1 MEKPNHGGGSTTY
14 GVCSRAIAAYVGPDD
29 PPANARDVCCMVTPV
44 NPAALANP
52 NLLWEALI
60 GETGCAVFVT
70 SRDGEILFANGRSRA
85 WIGWRRQGE
94 DLQRPPTLADTCAP
108 ALYEERL
115 AIVQRVCDENIAVV
129 FESIS
134 RSVRC
139 LVSVRALP
147 GAAGGRVAMVLAR
160 RLHPWERVTPEAF
173 PHATV
178 IEVERHDPGVIAT
191 LSPRELD
198 VLILIGEGLSSGDIA
213 KRLHRS
219 VRTIE
224 RHRDRLG
231 QKLGVSNRVDI
242 ARFAM
247 RAGLAELPEPADA
260 ALATKPGY
268 DVLAISEPL
277 RKISRRR
284 IRKAD

>member
-1 MEKPNHGGGSTTY
+1 M
-14 GVCSRAIAAYVGPDD
+14 AI
-29 PPANARDVCCMVTPV
+29 TV

-52 NLLWEALI
+52 NVLWDALI
-60 GETGCAVFVT
+60 EEAGCAVLVVA
-70 SRDGEILFANGRSRA
+70 RDGRSRA
-85 WIGWRRQGE
+85 WMQWRRQGE
-94 DLQRPPTLADTCAP
+94 EPTGRLTLADTCAP

-115 AIVQRVCDENIAVV
+115 AIVQRVCDEDIAIVY
-129 FESIS
+129 ESLS
-134 RSVRC
+134 RSVRY

-147 GAAGGRVAMVLAR
+147 EPGGGRVAMVLSR
-160 RLHPWERVTPEAF
+160 RLRPWERVTAEAF

-178 IEVERHDPGVIAT
+178 VEVERHDPGMLAT

-242 ARFAM
+242 ARFAI
-247 RAGLAELPEPADA
+247 RAGLSELPEPADA
-260 ALATKPGY
+260 GLLAASPYDALT
-268 DVLAISEPL
+268 ISDPL
-277 RKISRRR
+277 RRISRRR